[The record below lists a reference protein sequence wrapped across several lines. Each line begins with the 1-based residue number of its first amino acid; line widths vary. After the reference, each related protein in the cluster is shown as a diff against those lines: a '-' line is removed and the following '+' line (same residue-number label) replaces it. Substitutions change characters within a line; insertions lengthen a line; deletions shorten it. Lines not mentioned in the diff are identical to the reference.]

1 MKIEIEIDERV
12 IREEI
17 LKLVDKT
24 IRNNCTAWGV
34 EDQIRREVNLLW
46 NHSIQAIV
54 NEELEKADLLRAK
67 IAATLERKIQGQL
80 TALMKTK

>member
-1 MKIEIEIDERV
+1 MKIEIEIDERM

-17 LKLVDKT
+17 LKLADKT

-46 NHSIQAIV
+46 NDSIQAIV

-67 IAATLERKIQGQL
+67 IVAILERKIQGQL

>member
-1 MKIEIEIDERV
+1 MKIEIEIDERM

-17 LKLVDKT
+17 LKLVDKI

-46 NHSIQAIV
+46 NDSIQAIV
-54 NEELEKADLLRAK
+54 NEELAKADLLRAK

>member
-46 NHSIQAIV
+46 NGSIQAIV

>member
-1 MKIEIEIDERV
+1 MKIEIEIDERM

-17 LKLVDKT
+17 LKLVDRT

-46 NHSIQAIV
+46 NGSIQAIV

-67 IAATLERKIQGQL
+67 IVAILERKIQGQL

>member
-1 MKIEIEIDERV
+1 MKIEIEIDEHM

-17 LKLVDKT
+17 LKLVDRT

-46 NHSIQAIV
+46 NDSIQAIV
-54 NEELEKADLLRAK
+54 NEELAKADLLRAK

>member
-1 MKIEIEIDERV
+1 MKIEIEIDERM

-46 NHSIQAIV
+46 NDSIQAIV
-54 NEELEKADLLRAK
+54 NEELAKADLLRAK

>member
-1 MKIEIEIDERV
+1 MKIEIEIDERM

-46 NHSIQAIV
+46 NGSIQAIV

>member
-1 MKIEIEIDERV
+1 MKIEIEIDEHM

-17 LKLVDKT
+17 LKLVDRT

-34 EDQIRREVNLLW
+34 EDEIRREVNLLW

>member
-1 MKIEIEIDERV
+1 MKIEIEIDERM

-17 LKLVDKT
+17 LKLADKT

-46 NHSIQAIV
+46 NGSIQAIV
-54 NEELEKADLLRAK
+54 NEELAKADLLRAK

>member
-1 MKIEIEIDERV
+1 MKIEIEIDEHM

-17 LKLVDKT
+17 LKLVDRT

-34 EDQIRREVNLLW
+34 EDEIRREVNLLW

-67 IAATLERKIQGQL
+67 IVAILERKIQGQL

>member
-1 MKIEIEIDERV
+1 MKIEIEIDEHM

-17 LKLVDKT
+17 LKLADKI

-34 EDQIRREVNLLW
+34 GDQIRREVNLLW
-46 NHSIQAIV
+46 NDSIQAIV
-54 NEELEKADLLRAK
+54 NEELAKADLLRAK

>member
-1 MKIEIEIDERV
+1 MKIEIEIDERM

-17 LKLVDKT
+17 LKLADKT

-54 NEELEKADLLRAK
+54 NEELAKADLLRAK

>member
-1 MKIEIEIDERV
+1 MKIEIEIDERM

-17 LKLVDKT
+17 LKLADKT

-46 NHSIQAIV
+46 NGSIQAIV

-67 IAATLERKIQGQL
+67 IVAILERKIQGQL

>member
-1 MKIEIEIDERV
+1 MKIEIEIDERM

-17 LKLVDKT
+17 LKLVDRT

-34 EDQIRREVNLLW
+34 EDEIRREVNLLW

-67 IAATLERKIQGQL
+67 IVAILERKIQGQL

>member
-1 MKIEIEIDERV
+1 MKIEIEIDERM

-17 LKLVDKT
+17 LKLADKI

-46 NHSIQAIV
+46 NDSIQAIV
-54 NEELEKADLLRAK
+54 NEELAKADLLRAK

>member
-1 MKIEIEIDERV
+1 MKIEIEIDEHM

-17 LKLVDKT
+17 LKLVDRT

-34 EDQIRREVNLLW
+34 EDEIRREVNLLW
-46 NHSIQAIV
+46 NGSIQAIV
-54 NEELEKADLLRAK
+54 NEELAKADLLRAK

>member
-1 MKIEIEIDERV
+1 MKIEIEIDERM

-17 LKLVDKT
+17 LKLADKT

-46 NHSIQAIV
+46 NDSIQAIV
-54 NEELEKADLLRAK
+54 NEELAKADLLRAK

>member
-1 MKIEIEIDERV
+1 MKIEIEIDERM

-17 LKLVDKT
+17 LKLADKT

-46 NHSIQAIV
+46 NDSIQAIV
-54 NEELEKADLLRAK
+54 NEELTKADLLRAK

>member
-1 MKIEIEIDERV
+1 MKIEIEIDEHM

-17 LKLVDKT
+17 LKLVDRT

-34 EDQIRREVNLLW
+34 EDEIRREVNLLW
-46 NHSIQAIV
+46 NDSIQAIV
-54 NEELEKADLLRAK
+54 NEELAKADLLRAK

>member
-1 MKIEIEIDERV
+1 MKIEIEIDEHM

-17 LKLVDKT
+17 LKLVDRT

-34 EDQIRREVNLLW
+34 EDEIRREVNLLW

-67 IAATLERKIQGQL
+67 MVAILERKIQGQL

>member
-1 MKIEIEIDERV
+1 MKIEIEIDERM

-17 LKLVDKT
+17 LKLADKT

-46 NHSIQAIV
+46 NDSIQAIV

>member
-1 MKIEIEIDERV
+1 MKIEIEIDERM

-17 LKLVDKT
+17 LKLADKT

-67 IAATLERKIQGQL
+67 IVAILERKIQGQL